1 MIRDERLQ
9 HPSKSTMPAHNTHK
23 VSQIGRSLA
32 KKGPR
37 RQLKTPAVCDKI
49 ARGRGQFT
57 SPAVRDKYAKGTLN
71 ILQLNVQGLQRKT
84 TEVKEMLDTYEI
96 HVALLQETILPSKE
110 EVNVSGYTKFKCKC
124 KKCQGIMSLI
134 RNDVEATVTNKTNGD
149 IDHQFTQV
157 WPKGKRNL
165 KYTVHN
171 IYYPN
176 KSSTKLPETIPTQR
190 KTIIAGDFNAH
201 LPSLGYPDYNF
212 RGHEVEDLVN
222 GSNLLMLQNKET
234 PPSFYSR
241 THGTT
246 SRPDLTFVSAD
257 ILDNTDLE
265 VLDDVGSDHRPIL
278 TKITLPQAKTHVP
291 NKTAWNYTR
300 AQWQKFSNITDEE
313 YTKINQNTTIELFSH
328 GIEKATL
335 SSSKSCIP
343 RGRRK
348 KYKKHWTPEL
358 AEAVSQRRR
367 ARKIVEDNAKST
379 VKDKEEI
386 VKDKTQYNRLT
397 AKVRYLTK
405 KGKSK
410 AFKAACSDL
419 DLKKQGHKAWGLLS
433 NLEGSKRKENPQPL
447 KDEKEN
453 IITGKKKAK
462 LLNKM
467 FSSITKGYKRKQLD
481 KALLKIMNS
490 KKGSKHA
497 AAFVDPFTS
506 QELDRAIAKLQL
518 RKTPGPDGI
527 TNEMIKHLGPRA
539 KQVLLKFINK
549 TWEEGQLP
557 SRWRTAIITPIL
569 KKGKDPS
576 SPKSYRPISLTS
588 CLGKLAEKM
597 VNTRLYYWLEKNKV
611 LDNNQ
616 AGFRRGCRTG
626 DPLFRLVQDVID
638 GFQVGKSTT
647 AVFIDLQQAYDRVWR
662 KGLLLK
668 LFKTGVQGKMLK
680 WIQGFLT
687 NRTIA
692 TKCDGATSS
701 KRTLEEGLPQGS
713 ALSCT
718 LFLVYIN
725 DLTKHLGVSAA
736 LFADDLVIW
745 TTDKYPILSR
755 TKLNRALLN
764 ISVFCKLWK
773 LKVNA
778 QKTVYT
784 IFSRSYKAAQRTFT
798 LKIDGHTLE
807 KEQSPVYLG
816 VTLDRQMN
824 MADHIK
830 KIKEQATKRLNLI
843 KRLASTKWGAD
854 KLTLRQLYMGY
865 VRSVMDNNLPLQSIA
880 SKSNT
885 ATLDRTQNQALRLIC
900 GGMRTTP
907 TAACE
912 IEANIEPMDHRRN
925 RALIESVE
933 RYRRQEEDHPNRR
946 TVDNWEEVKRL
957 KQTSLMDKAKD
968 LEEKQNLPLNRKLE
982 TKCPFPPPWQDLRQP
997 TIKTSLLDKSVN
1009 KQTVPT
1015 ILKACALETIDSYP
1029 PSAVKIYTDG
1039 SAFRATKL
1047 AGYGVFVKY
1056 PDGSTETLSEAC
1068 GKNSSNYEAEIN
1080 AITAAVELLH
1090 QQFELK
1096 EKDPLDIVIFSDSSS
1111 ALDALKMPPYPHP
1124 DLGKAAYAIHNLLT
1138 SYNIQLT
1145 LQWIP
1150 GHNEIAGNELAD
1162 ELAKQGTR
1170 KQQEDNPCTMATAK
1184 NILKNQSKEEWLNE
1198 WAIGKTGR
1206 AMFAERSKPKKTD
1219 PINKLHR
1226 PDQSLIFQFRTGH
1239 AGVNMHLNRINP
1251 LHGPHCRHCPH
1262 AYETT
1267 SHILFECPGLDRKRD
1282 KLLPPKPDI
1291 HNTLY
1296 GPLKQLRLTANFIR
1310 LALAD
1315 KSE

>member
-1 MIRDERLQ
+1 MIRDEKLQ
-9 HPSKSTMPAHNTHK
+9 YPSKSTMPAHTNTIK
-23 VSQIGRSLA
+23 CQIGRSLA
-32 KKGPR
+32 KQGPR
-37 RQLKTPAVCDKI
+37 KQLKTPAVCEKI
-49 ARGRGQFT
+49 ARGRGQST
-57 SPAVRDKYAKGTLN
+57 SPADRDKLTAKGTLN

-84 TEVKEMLDTYEI
+84 SEVKQILDTYKI
-96 HVALLQETILPSKE
+96 DVALLQETILPAKE

-124 KKCQGIMSLI
+124 KKCQGIMTLI
-134 RNDVEATVTNKTNGD
+134 RNDVEATVTNQTKGD
-149 IDHQFTQV
+149 IDHQVIQV
-157 WPKGKRNL
+157 WPKGKKNL

-176 KSSTKLPETIPTQR
+176 KSSTHFPETIPTQR

-212 RGHEVEDLVN
+212 RGREVEELVN

-257 ILDNTDLE
+257 ILDDTDLQ

-278 TKITLPQAKTHVP
+278 TKITLPQGKSYVP
-291 NKTAWNYTR
+291 NKTAWNYTK
-300 AQWQKFSNITDEE
+300 AQWQKYAKTTDKEFS
-313 YTKINQNTTIELFSH
+313 KINGNSHIEPFFQ
-328 GIEKATL
+328 GIEKAFL
-335 SSSKSCIP
+335 ISSKACIP
-343 RGRRK
+343 RGKRK
-348 KYKKHWTPEL
+348 KYKRQWSTGL
-358 AEAVSQRRR
+358 AEAVSQRRK
-367 ARKIVEDNAKST
+367 ARKVVEDDAKNNCPNPT
-379 VKDKEEI
+379 N
-386 VKDKTQYNRLT
+386 KTNYNRLT

-405 KGKSK
+405 KGKQK
-410 AFKAACSDL
+410 AFKETCSNL
-419 DLKKQGHKAWGLLS
+419 DLKKQGHKAWGLLN
-433 NLEGSKRKENPQPL
+433 NLEGSKRKVNPQPL
-447 KDEKEN
+447 IDEKEN
-453 IITGKKKAK
+453 TITGGKKKAK

-467 FSSITKGYKRKQLD
+467 FSNITKGYKRKHLD

-490 KKGSKHA
+490 NKGSKHA
-497 AAFVDPFTS
+497 AVFDDPFTS
-506 QELDRAIAKLQL
+506 QELDRAIAKLAS
-518 RKTPGPDGI
+518 RKAPGPDGI
-527 TNEMIKHLGPRA
+527 TNEMIRHLGPRA

-549 TWEEGQLP
+549 TWEQGHLP
-557 SRWRTAIITPIL
+557 SQWRTAIITPIL

-576 SPKSYRPISLTS
+576 SPRSYRPISLTS

-597 VNTRLYYWLEKNKV
+597 VNTRLYHWLEKNKV

-616 AGFRRGCRTG
+616 SGFRRGCRTG

-638 GFQVGKSTT
+638 GFQVGKTTT

-687 NRTIA
+687 NRTIS

-725 DLTKHLGVSAA
+725 DLTKNLGVSAA

-798 LKIDGHTLE
+798 LKIDGHILE

-816 VTLDRQMN
+816 VTLDRQLN
-824 MADHIK
+824 MADHIRN
-830 KIKEQATKRLNLI
+830 IKEKATKRLNLV

-880 SKSNT
+880 SKCNT

-912 IEANIEPMDHRRN
+912 IEANIEPMDLRRN

-933 RYRRQEEDHPNRR
+933 RFRRLDEDHPNRR
-946 TVDNWEEVKRL
+946 VVDNWKEVKRL
-957 KQTSLMDKAKD
+957 KQTSPMDKAKE
-968 LEEKQNLPLNRKLE
+968 LEEKHNLPQNRKSE
-982 TKCPFPPPWQDLRQP
+982 TKCPFPPPWQELRQP
-997 TIKTSLLDKSVN
+997 QIKTTLRDPSVN

-1015 ILKACALETIDSYP
+1015 ILKTCALETIDSYP
-1029 PSAVKIYTDG
+1029 LSAVHVYTDG
-1039 SAFRATKL
+1039 SAFRAIKF
-1047 AGYGVFVKY
+1047 AGYGVLVEY
-1056 PDGSTETLSEAC
+1056 PDGTKETLSEAC
-1068 GKNSSNYEAEIN
+1068 GNNSSNYEAEIN
-1080 AITAAVELLH
+1080 AITAAIELLH
-1090 QQFELK
+1090 QQFELTEK
-1096 EKDPLDIVIFSDSSS
+1096 EPQDIVIFSDSKS

-1124 DLGKAAYAIHNLLT
+1124 DIGNTALAIHNLLT
-1138 SYNIQLT
+1138 SYNIQIT

-1150 GHNEIAGNELAD
+1150 GHSEIRGNELAD
-1162 ELAKQGTR
+1162 QLAKEGTR
-1170 KQQEDNPCTMATAK
+1170 KPQPDNPCTMATTK
-1184 NILKNQSKEEWLNE
+1184 NILKSQTKEEWLNK
-1198 WAIGKTGR
+1198 WATGTTGR
-1206 AMFAERSKPKKTD
+1206 ALFAERSKPKKND
-1219 PINKLHR
+1219 PINKLYR

-1239 AGVNMHLNRINP
+1239 AAVNMHLNRLDP
-1251 LHGPHCRHCPH
+1251 LYGPHCRHCPY

-1267 SHILFECPGLDRKRD
+1267 VHILFGCPALSYNRK
-1282 KLLPPKPDI
+1282 KLLPPNPDI

-1296 GPLKQLRLTANFIR
+1296 GPLQQLRLTANFIR
-1310 LALAD
+1310 LALAV
-1315 KSE
+1315 KSV